1 MLHESTLHIE
11 QFGKLRDNYRIAFV
25 YGNRSEDFSLDQ
37 TTARLIQE
45 LQVRGHEIS
54 LIRTKLKSKELFS
67 LGNVFEQTLVKESS
81 LVSRA
86 LKMGAPA
93 MATLTNLWSIR
104 RPDIVFICADGSL
117 GWSAIK
123 SARKLKI
130 PSISDIR
137 THFISNNK
145 LNHNPGGKL
154 FRGAVMAYLRKFHN
168 STQCT
173 LVHSLELKRQLSA
186 LGFTNLEV
194 VPTSVDTDLFNPRK
208 RSGIL
213 RKSWSADESTKV
225 LIYFS
230 DGKKDEYL
238 TETVR
243 FFKHN
248 LSHLNS
254 VKLIIISANQNK
266 LFDKKI
272 NNLFILPQ
280 LDYTELSEC
289 LASTDL
295 MLSPGTFDVNRVEII
310 EAMACG
316 IPVLFQTTNS
326 NHLLLE
332 NNVNSFLVQSD
343 KFTDFTRVLI
353 DLIQNPA
360 LLKSAGLNAR
370 QSALN
375 FEWNYLLDR
384 IESIFKS
391 VTHNNPQ
398 QII

>member
-343 KFTDFTRVLI
+343 NFTDFTRVLI

>member
-45 LQVRGHEIS
+45 LQLRGHEIS

-295 MLSPGTFDVNRVEII
+295 MLSPGTFDVNKVEII

>member
-1 MLHESTLHIE
+1 MFHESTLHIE

>member
-230 DGKKDEYL
+230 EGKKDEYL

-295 MLSPGTFDVNRVEII
+295 LLSPGTFDVNRVEII

-316 IPVLFQTTNS
+316 IPVLFQTTNT

-343 KFTDFTRVLI
+343 NFTDFTRVLI